1 MNINSKRC
9 IFLLILVLTFFC
21 TLSAKNV
28 SPATNMLKSAIF
40 PGWGELSVGHKSGYT
55 LMAAEIILWSAK
67 YYYLEESDFKET
79 ASFKYAIKYAHINP
93 SKDYDES
100 YFGHLKKYTSSG
112 YEAGGYNAHILAE
125 AEKIEDPVAREEYIQ
140 NNIYSDEYYWNWDNK
155 DKKKQYGVL
164 RKRIL
169 QYSDYVQVFTGVII
183 ANHIFSAIHSMR
195 ISSKL
200 KRLEFKVGF
209 DKDLNPGLFCRYQ
222 F

>member
-1 MNINSKRC
+1 
-9 IFLLILVLTFFC
+9 
-21 TLSAKNV
+21 
-28 SPATNMLKSAIF
+28 MLKSAIF

-55 LMAAEIILWSAK
+55 LIAAEIILWSAK

-79 ASFKYAIKYAHINP
+79 ASFKYAIKYAHIDP

-200 KRLEFKVGF
+200 KRLESKVGF